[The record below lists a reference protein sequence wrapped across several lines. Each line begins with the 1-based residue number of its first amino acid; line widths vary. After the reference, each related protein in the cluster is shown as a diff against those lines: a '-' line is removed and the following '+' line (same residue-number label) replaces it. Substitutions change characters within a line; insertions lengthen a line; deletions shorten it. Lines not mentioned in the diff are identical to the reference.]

1 MTTRDVG
8 DRINVQHLVY
18 NAAGALTNATVV
30 LSVTDPAG
38 TITTPSVTN
47 ASTGTYTAVITL
59 STAGLWQWKWTASG
73 TVVDVAYDS
82 ILATDPAP
90 APYADLA
97 TLKTRLGAGSSVAH
111 DQQLQEALV
120 AVSKE
125 ITQYCGRS
133 FNRVDTAS
141 ARLFYPDGDFYT
153 CVDDFWTTTSL
164 AIATDNGNDG
174 TYETTWASTDYQL
187 EPLNQVVDGEPN
199 WPYYR
204 IRAVGNNWFPCVT
217 SIMRAPLQV
226 TAKWGWI
233 TIPEPVR
240 DACLILAE
248 ESFKLPDSPFGV
260 GGYGPYGIVRV
271 RENPVAARKLN
282 PYRKHPVLVS

>member
-8 DRINVQHLVY
+8 DRLNLRYLVY
-18 NAAGALTNATVV
+18 DASGTLTNATVALV
-30 LSVTDPAG
+30 VTDPAG
-38 TITTPSVTN
+38 ATSNPTITNS
-47 ASTGTYTAVITL
+47 ATGTYDAAFTL
-59 STAGLWQWKWTASG
+59 ATAGLWSWRWTASG
-73 TVVDVAYDS
+73 TVVDVDDGSA
-82 ILATDPAP
+82 LAVDPAP

-97 TLKTRLGAGSSVAH
+97 TLKTRLGAGSSTAH
-111 DQQLQEALV
+111 DSQLQEALV

-133 FNRVDTAS
+133 FNVSLTATARV
-141 ARLFYPDGDFYT
+141 FYPDRYDLLEL
-153 CVDDFWTTTSL
+153 DDFWTTTGL
-164 AIATDNGNDG
+164 LIAEDTGNDG
-174 TYETTWASTDYQL
+174 TYETSWASTDYQA
-187 EPLNQVVDGEPN
+187 EPLNGIVDGEPS

-204 IRAVGNNWFPCVT
+204 LRAVGARTWPCVDNLT
-217 SIMRAPLQV
+217 RAPIQI

-233 TIPEPVR
+233 QVPEPVR

-282 PYRKHPVLVS
+282 PYRKHPVLVG